1 MQGKSTE
8 KLENGLFSCL
18 AVDLYDKHEKCAYA
32 QAQKQPF
39 FVLRDKHTSP
49 PPQQLT
55 QRRHRGF
62 HSSFVHSTQRRIP
75 QVAEFVVLVP

>member
-8 KLENGLFSCL
+8 KLENGLFSYL
-18 AVDLYDKHEKCAYA
+18 VVDLYDKH
-32 QAQKQPF
+32 
-39 FVLRDKHTSP
+39 TSP
-49 PPQQLT
+49 PQNPQLT
-55 QRRHRGF
+55 QRRHRRF